1 MKFKDKVVLITG
13 GASGIGKEAA
23 IQFAK
28 NGAKIGIFDIN
39 HEKTKSAKEEILVHC
54 NECAA
59 IIGDVRKKD
68 NVDACIEKLYTKF
81 GDVHF
86 LINNAGILKVDNID
100 KTSEKMFD
108 DVIATNLKGAFLF
121 TQACVKRW
129 IKEPRAQIK
138 AAKKKKKTIP
148 RPVKFPERRIINIS
162 SLAAEGNIGEIAY
175 SSAKAGLLGMTK
187 TSAKELIQYNI
198 KTHAIL
204 PAIINTPMID
214 ELFSKDVGKWK
225 KFYESKMELGI
236 GEPKN
241 VADVILFL
249 CGGESCFMNGALI
262 SINCGSL

>member
-13 GASGIGKEAA
+13 GASGIGKETA

-28 NGAKIGIFDIN
+28 NGAKIGIFDMN
-39 HEKTKSAKEEILVHC
+39 HEKIKTAKDEILDHC
-54 NECAA
+54 NECVA
-59 IIGDVRKKD
+59 IIGNVRNKDDVNGCIKK
-68 NVDACIEKLYTKF
+68 LFTKF
-81 GDVHF
+81 GNIHF
-86 LINNAGILKVDNID
+86 LINNAGILKVDSID

-108 DVIATNLKGAFLF
+108 DVMAINLKGSFLF

-129 IKEPRAQIK
+129 IEKPRTKIKTAKEE
-138 AAKKKKKTIP
+138 KKQIP
-148 RPVKFPERRIINIS
+148 RPGEFPDRRIINIS
-162 SLAAEGNIGEIAY
+162 SMAAEGNIGEIAY

-198 KTHAIL
+198 KTHAVL
-204 PAIINTPMID
+204 PAIINTPMVNNI
-214 ELFSKDVGKWK
+214 FSKDGGKWK
-225 KFYESKMELGI
+225 KFYESRMELGI

-249 CGGESCFMNGALI
+249 CGEESCFMNGALI